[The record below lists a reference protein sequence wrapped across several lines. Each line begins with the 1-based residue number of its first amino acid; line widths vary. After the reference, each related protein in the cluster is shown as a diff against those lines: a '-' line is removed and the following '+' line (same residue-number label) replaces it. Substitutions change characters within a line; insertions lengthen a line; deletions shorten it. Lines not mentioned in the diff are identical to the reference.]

1 MSRVTGSK
9 GCSAEAPGEIPLR
22 HWREIASRVGRHVMG
37 DQLPLLSAGVAFF
50 AVLSIAPVLV
60 TTLAVYA
67 RVNSPAQ
74 ALQELSGAAA
84 MLPEQLRPVAA
95 EQATSIADASTRVTS
110 PRGVLGLLFALSTA
124 TTAATYLIDALTL
137 AYHETETR
145 SLLRRSR
152 LALAFVLSGAV
163 LLGALM
169 TGVGAAWRMVEDSP
183 PVLRTAAHGL
193 VWVGLGAVM
202 VAVLAVLYR
211 FAPDRTPARW
221 CWVSWG
227 AATATVLWLTT
238 SLGFAVYVQHLS
250 TYESTYGS
258 LAGVAISMLWVW
270 ITVLLVMLGAVIN
283 AEAERQ
289 THADST
295 VGPARPVGQRRAA
308 VADSV
313 PPYEHTR

>member
-1 MSRVTGSK
+1 MRLGA
-9 GCSAEAPGEIPLR
+9 SAHASSATAPGEISAR
-22 HWREIASRVGRHVMG
+22 HWVVIARRVGPSAMG
-37 DQLPLLSAGVAFF
+37 DQIPLLSAGVAFF
-50 AVLSIAPVLV
+50 AILSIAPVLV
-60 TTLAVYA
+60 TALSVYA
-67 RVNSPAQ
+67 AVNSPAH
-74 ALQELSGAAA
+74 ALQELSVVVA
-84 MLPEQLRPVAA
+84 MLPEQLRPVVT
-95 EQATSIADASTRVTS
+95 EQATSIAGASTRVTT

-124 TTAATYLIDALTL
+124 TTAAAYLIDALTL

-145 SLLRRSR
+145 SLLRRTG
-152 LALAFVLSGAV
+152 LAIAFVLSGALLVGAV
-163 LLGALM
+163 LA
-169 TGVGAAWRMVEDSP
+169 GVGAAWRGVESSP
-183 PVLRTAAHGL
+183 PVVRTAAHGL
-193 VWVGLGAVM
+193 VWVCLGAVM

-227 AATATVLWLTT
+227 AMVATVLWLAT
-238 SLGFAVYVQHLS
+238 SVGFSVYVQHLS
-250 TYESTYGS
+250 TYQATYGS

-295 VGPARPVGQRRAA
+295 IGPVRPLGQRRAA

-313 PPYEHTR
+313 PPY